1 MGVNV
6 RTTTEEIL
14 DRYQWMGWTAVSGE
28 HIARPDPVDA
38 WCRQNIG
45 DLQRWERVGYD
56 YWFRRKED
64 AVWFS
69 LRWA

>member
-14 DRYQWMGWTAVSGE
+14 DRYRWMDWTGISGE
-28 HIARPDPVDA
+28 HITRPEPVDS
-38 WCRQNIG
+38 WCRLNVG
-45 DLQRWERVGYD
+45 DLQCWERVGYD

-64 AVWFS
+64 AVLFS

>member
-14 DRYQWMGWTAVSGE
+14 DRYRWMGWTAVSGE
-28 HIARPDPVDA
+28 HIAKQHTVDS

-45 DLQRWERVGYD
+45 DLQRWERVGCD

-69 LRWA
+69 LRWS